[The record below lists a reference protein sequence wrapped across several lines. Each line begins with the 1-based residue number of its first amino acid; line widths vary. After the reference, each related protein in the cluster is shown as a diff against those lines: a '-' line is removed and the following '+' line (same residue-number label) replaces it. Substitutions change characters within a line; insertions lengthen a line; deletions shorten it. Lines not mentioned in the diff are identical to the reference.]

1 MHRGLFLCTLIYI
14 RAASEQDINGILFLH
29 QYLLLFIM
37 VEADAHISTVLP
49 KDGEKAFLYVGRN
62 VNLATPCLIKPAT
75 GIRRMGIEIT
85 SSARWDGIV
94 NAQESPR
101 PYLLFCNK
109 MIGTLLAFTHQ
120 MRSEQR
126 KLQNEVPDS
135 LLLPFLHHVND
146 AYEMGKKVNWLTFTA
161 EEYISL
167 LSATAKWQLLEQ
179 RIYECLNPNEIKPQF
194 DNEVFVTVLNGRPVK
209 MEELRKTISLMVKL
223 VNRKNQWFCV
233 WSVLKHHNLLG
244 NYSHE
249 AFARQMMSSYWFGD
263 VEDYKRFSGDTLR
276 EYKRYFSDYDYTQWD
291 NDDFLEQKQLFGM
304 TKWSNSL
311 CQKFQKLC
319 QEMEQ
324 AIVGWKYLS

>member
-1 MHRGLFLCTLIYI
+1 
-14 RAASEQDINGILFLH
+14 
-29 QYLLLFIM
+29 
-37 VEADAHISTVLP
+37 
-49 KDGEKAFLYVGRN
+49 
-62 VNLATPCLIKPAT
+62 
-75 GIRRMGIEIT
+75 MGIEIT
-85 SSARWDGIV
+85 GSARWDGIV
-94 NAQESPR
+94 DEQESPR
-101 PYLLFCNK
+101 PYLLFCYK

-146 AYEMGKKVNWLTFTA
+146 AYEMGKEVNRLTFTA

-223 VNRKNQWFCV
+223 VNRKNQWVCV

-291 NDDFLEQKQLFGM
+291 NDEFLEQKQLFGM
-304 TKWSNSL
+304 TK
-311 CQKFQKLC
+311 
-319 QEMEQ
+319 
-324 AIVGWKYLS
+324 

>member
-1 MHRGLFLCTLIYI
+1 
-14 RAASEQDINGILFLH
+14 
-29 QYLLLFIM
+29 
-37 VEADAHISTVLP
+37 
-49 KDGEKAFLYVGRN
+49 
-62 VNLATPCLIKPAT
+62 
-75 GIRRMGIEIT
+75 
-85 SSARWDGIV
+85 
-94 NAQESPR
+94 
-101 PYLLFCNK
+101 
-109 MIGTLLAFTHQ
+109 

-146 AYEMGKKVNWLTFTA
+146 AYEMGKEVNRLTFTA

-179 RIYECLNPNEIKPQF
+179 RIYECQNPNEIKPQF

-324 AIVGWKYLS
+324 AIVGWKYL

>member
-1 MHRGLFLCTLIYI
+1 
-14 RAASEQDINGILFLH
+14 
-29 QYLLLFIM
+29 
-37 VEADAHISTVLP
+37 
-49 KDGEKAFLYVGRN
+49 
-62 VNLATPCLIKPAT
+62 
-75 GIRRMGIEIT
+75 MGIEIT

-146 AYEMGKKVNWLTFTA
+146 AYDMGKEVNQLTFTA

-179 RIYECLNPNEIKPQF
+179 RIYECQNPNEIKPQF

-304 TKWSNSL
+304 TKWSNYL

-324 AIVGWKYLS
+324 AIVGWKYL

>member
-1 MHRGLFLCTLIYI
+1 MGF
-14 RAASEQDINGILFLH
+14 LFLH
-29 QYLLLFIM
+29 QYLLLFIT

-85 SSARWDGIV
+85 GSARWDGIV

-146 AYEMGKKVNWLTFTA
+146 AYEMGKEVNRLTFTA

-179 RIYECLNPNEIKPQF
+179 RIYECQNPNEIKPQF

-324 AIVGWKYLS
+324 AIVGWKYL

>member
-1 MHRGLFLCTLIYI
+1 M
-14 RAASEQDINGILFLH
+14 
-29 QYLLLFIM
+29 
-37 VEADAHISTVLP
+37 LP

-85 SSARWDGIV
+85 GSARWDGIV
-94 NAQESPR
+94 DAQESPR
-101 PYLLFCNK
+101 PYLLFCYK

-146 AYEMGKKVNWLTFTA
+146 AYEMGKEVNRLTFTA

-291 NDDFLEQKQLFGM
+291 NDEFLEQKQLFGM
-304 TKWSNSL
+304 TK
-311 CQKFQKLC
+311 
-319 QEMEQ
+319 
-324 AIVGWKYLS
+324 